1 MNQRSERPKMSATVV
16 AEGGPCSCQ
25 RRWVLKCAS
34 HMVTFNKLLWKE
46 WQRRKRG
53 TEGRREG
60 GKEKWMPP
68 NLPSLTFSLLLS
80 WRSFSSAFPRG
91 SYYKAVVLSCKH
103 FIAQIQNPGIEKLQW
118 TWDSQV
124 KAPNG
129 HYLLFLGSNAT
140 FFRYLCF
147 PS

>member
-103 FIAQIQNPGIEKLQW
+103 FIAQIDQGPAWVSCSWCSAL
-118 TWDSQV
+118 S
-124 KAPNG
+124 
-129 HYLLFLGSNAT
+129 SR
-140 FFRYLCF
+140 RYAAMKKNVIHEQYTKGYF
-147 PS
+147 QGKG